1 MEELRD
7 VEYPAEPYCLVT
19 ADVVRAYKRERV
31 IKRTV
36 DKIFSSLAASCPNLT
51 VVVLKMGDRTVERY
65 EDDGTHPFLR
75 SN

>member
-1 MEELRD
+1 
-7 VEYPAEPYCLVT
+7 
-19 ADVVRAYKRERV
+19 VRAYKRERV